1 MITKISI
8 QNQIIHMVL
17 EVKHLNK
24 NCMVMDK
31 EVVDLIGEEDV
42 DRIMRGLEE
51 IGIVV
56 IAVEEWER
64 IEKMIIVNNLK
75 LKLNKIKKQVR

>member
-17 EVKHLNK
+17 EVRHLNK

-56 IAVEEWER
+56 IAVEE
-64 IEKMIIVNNLK
+64 
-75 LKLNKIKKQVR
+75 

>member
-1 MITKISI
+1 MITNIRI

-31 EVVDLIGEEDV
+31 EEVDLIGEEDV

-56 IAVEEWER
+56 IAVEE
-64 IEKMIIVNNLK
+64 
-75 LKLNKIKKQVR
+75 

>member
-24 NCMVMDK
+24 NYMVMVK

-56 IAVEEWER
+56 IAVEE
-64 IEKMIIVNNLK
+64 
-75 LKLNKIKKQVR
+75 

>member
-31 EVVDLIGEEDV
+31 EVEDLIGEEDV

-56 IAVEEWER
+56 IAVEE
-64 IEKMIIVNNLK
+64 
-75 LKLNKIKKQVR
+75 

>member
-31 EVVDLIGEEDV
+31 EVVDQIGEEDV

-64 IEKMIIVNNLK
+64 IEKMIIVNSLK
-75 LKLNKIKKQVR
+75 LKLNKLKKQVR

>member
-8 QNQIIHMVL
+8 QNQIIHTVL

-24 NCMVMDK
+24 NYMDMVK

-56 IAVEEWER
+56 IAVEE
-64 IEKMIIVNNLK
+64 
-75 LKLNKIKKQVR
+75 

>member
-31 EVVDLIGEEDV
+31 EEVDLIGEEDV

-56 IAVEEWER
+56 IAVEE
-64 IEKMIIVNNLK
+64 
-75 LKLNKIKKQVR
+75 

>member
-8 QNQIIHMVL
+8 QNRIIHMVL

-24 NCMVMDK
+24 NCMVMVK
-31 EVVDLIGEEDV
+31 EVVDLIGEEDE
-42 DRIMRGLEE
+42 DQIMRGLEE

-56 IAVEEWER
+56 IAVEE
-64 IEKMIIVNNLK
+64 
-75 LKLNKIKKQVR
+75 

>member
-56 IAVEEWER
+56 IAVEE
-64 IEKMIIVNNLK
+64 
-75 LKLNKIKKQVR
+75 

>member
-1 MITKISI
+1 MITKIRI

-56 IAVEEWER
+56 IAVEE
-64 IEKMIIVNNLK
+64 
-75 LKLNKIKKQVR
+75 